1 MMRSAEGQASARD
14 TEGRRRAPGPVLDR
28 VRQWGKQTD
37 TRRDTS
43 RRASKCSRVRPSA
56 GAGVRRRASSPKAGA
71 RERMR
76 ILAGRPARLSLAAR
90 RLTAPRSAPARRPN
104 VVPERARRSAVAP
117 QRDGVRPR
125 AASSG
130 RCGVSP
136 QMGVCRRSPAVCG
149 RKLRPGGK
157 LSPTVWLHDGTSIVT
172 MYVSSPV
179 ALRSSAAATASVRS
193 VNGERAAGT
202 HWRFGARSRRR

>member
-117 QRDGVRPR
+117 QRDGARPR
-125 AASSG
+125 PRLGALRGVPADG
-130 RCGVSP
+130 GVSKI
-136 QMGVCRRSPAVCG
+136 AG
-149 RKLRPGGK
+149 RLRPEASTRGK
-157 LSPTVWLHDGTSIVT
+157 AFPHRVAF
-172 MYVSSPV
+172 MQ
-179 ALRSSAAATASVRS
+179 ALRSARSASRAHRTGSTRPRTRPASGRGTGRT
-193 VNGERAAGT
+193 GERSTIGPD
-202 HWRFGARSRRR
+202 GE